1 MRKFF
6 IAGVFCFAGGV
17 LFRSFFDLGNFFT
30 ALVFSVGAV
39 IFILGRFS
47 NEKKALLLSVALV
60 SIALGIFRFNIAD
73 DSAMYKNFKEEHVRT
88 TAVVVDEPDERE
100 THVNL
105 IVRPIDLDEGAHIL
119 GTNVL
124 VVAPLHPVIHYGD
137 IISIDGDLSKPKNF
151 SNQNGDVFDYVSYLA
166 KDDIYFQIFYPR
178 LSIVDRNKGNPV
190 KGFLFSFK
198 KHVMDSI
205 SSVVPEPH
213 ASLLGGLVFGAK
225 RSLGTE
231 LLDKFR
237 TAGVIHIVVL
247 SGYNVTI
254 VADAIMRALSFLPQ
268 TFSMMFGGA
277 GIILF
282 AIMTGGNAT
291 IVRASVMALLVVIA
305 RATGRVYEITVALI
319 VAGFL
324 MILHNPKILAFD
336 ASFQLSFLAT
346 LGLVYLA
353 PLLERYFHFVP
364 KKFQI
369 REFALSTTATQL
381 FVLPFLLYRIGE
393 ISLVALPANILILA
407 FVPLTMFFGFLAGIS
422 GFIAPVISLP
432 FAFIAYGLLAYE
444 LSVVETFSA
453 IPFAS
458 VKVPG
463 VSFFAVVCVYAFY
476 AFMIVRFRRA
486 VQPSS

>member
-1 MRKFF
+1 
-6 IAGVFCFAGGV
+6 
-17 LFRSFFDLGNFFT
+17 
-30 ALVFSVGAV
+30 
-39 IFILGRFS
+39 
-47 NEKKALLLSVALV
+47 
-60 SIALGIFRFNIAD
+60 
-73 DSAMYKNFKEEHVRT
+73 
-88 TAVVVDEPDERE
+88 
-100 THVNL
+100 
-105 IVRPIDLDEGAHIL
+105 
-119 GTNVL
+119 
-124 VVAPLHPVIHYGD
+124 
-137 IISIDGDLSKPKNF
+137 
-151 SNQNGDVFDYVSYLA
+151 
-166 KDDIYFQIFYPR
+166 
-178 LSIVDRNKGNPV
+178 
-190 KGFLFSFK
+190 
-198 KHVMDSI
+198 MDSI

-407 FVPLTMFFGFLAGIS
+407 FVPLTMFFWFSCGYFWFHRAGD
-422 GFIAPVISLP
+422 L
-432 FAFIAYGLLAYE
+432 
-444 LSVVETFSA
+444 T
-453 IPFAS
+453 
-458 VKVPG
+458 
-463 VSFFAVVCVYAFY
+463 AVRVYR
-476 AFMIVRFRRA
+476 VRPPCLRA
-486 VQPSS
+486 LGCRDILRDSICIC